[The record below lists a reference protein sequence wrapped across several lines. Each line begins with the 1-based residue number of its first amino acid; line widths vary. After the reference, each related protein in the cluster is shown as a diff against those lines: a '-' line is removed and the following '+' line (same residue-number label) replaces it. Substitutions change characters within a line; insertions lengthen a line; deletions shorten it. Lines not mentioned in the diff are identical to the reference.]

1 MRRLGNNPL
10 FDVEKE
16 RKELGVEPVEKKTGR
31 PRKDDLIREKGVQQG
46 LTPGWTRST
55 FILREDLLNT
65 LKNYAYTERITL
77 KEALEEALEDFL
89 ADKKGLIDRNAPR
102 DRHKKGAQNDKNK

>member
-1 MRRLGNNPL
+1 MSRLGSNPL
-10 FDVEKE
+10 FDAEKE
-16 RKELGVEPVEKKTGR
+16 RKELGVEPIEKKTGR
-31 PRKDDLIREKGVQQG
+31 PRKDDLIREKGVKQG

-55 FILREDLLNT
+55 FILREDLLDK

-102 DRHKKGAQNDKNK
+102 NKRRKGGKNANS